1 MKGLVQGLL
10 RTAWLAVLAAALLA
24 LLAGS
29 SRASHAT
36 TYQVGD
42 VFVATDLGGT
52 VQWREPDGTLHATLA
67 TLPSAVT
74 TGMAFDTSG
83 NLYVT
88 GFDGNQ
94 VSVLNTM
101 GVLTGPFGSGY
112 NANPESILFD
122 AAGNAYVGQ
131 ADGTRDILKFDSAGN
146 PLASYDVA
154 TSNRGSD
161 WIDLAADQC
170 TMLYTSEGT
179 EVKRFDVCTN
189 TQLPD
194 FAPPGTLHGPAYALR
209 QLLPAQGGGLLVA
222 DTQDI
227 HRLDGGGNVVQ
238 TYDAEGEN
246 CWFALNLDPDSTSF
260 WTADFCTSNVYKFD
274 IGSGAVLLSFN
285 TGTPSNTVFGLA
297 VFGELLISQR
307 FLTLEPESDEN
318 PVGSEHTVTATLT
331 DGLGS
336 PVPGEP
342 ILFSVSGVHMAS
354 GSDVTDASGEA
365 EFSYTG
371 TNLGSDTITAC
382 HDANGSAVC
391 DTGEAT
397 DTATKEWVVGPPA
410 NLELEPATDAN
421 VVDSEHCVTATV
433 TDAFDNPT
441 PGITIRF
448 QVTGSV
454 STSGS
459 AVTDANGQA
468 EFCYVG
474 PALPGADV
482 ITAYAD
488 TDGDAVQDADE
499 PGDTATKQWVL
510 PVSTEG
516 CKVSYG
522 GRIAAA
528 NGDKATFGGN
538 AQVPAA
544 GPKGQEQYRDH
555 GPAQPM
561 KVHSIDVQAVT
572 CSADGTQATIF
583 GQATVDG
590 SGTFDF
596 RIDVQDMGEPGT
608 ADTYRIRL
616 SNGYDSGEQV
626 LDRGN
631 VQIHFP

>member
-1 MKGLVQGLL
+1 MKGLTRGLA
-10 RTAWLAVLAAALLA
+10 RTAWLAVLAASLLFV
-24 LLAGS
+24 LAGPS
-29 SRASHAT
+29 SATHAT

-42 VFVATDLGGT
+42 VFVATGNST
-52 VQWREPDGTLHATLA
+52 VQWRQPDGTLHATLA
-67 TLPSAVT
+67 TLPSAT
-74 TGMAFDTSG
+74 PTGMAFDTSG
-83 NLYVT
+83 RLYVT
-88 GFDGNQ
+88 GFDGQQ

-101 GVLTGPFGSGY
+101 GVLTGSFGSGY

-131 ADGTRDILKFDSAGN
+131 ADGTRDILKFNSAGN
-146 PLASYDVA
+146 PLDSFDVA
-154 TSNRGSD
+154 TTDRGSD
-161 WIDLAADQC
+161 WIDLGADQC
-170 TMLYTSEGT
+170 TMFYTSEGT
-179 EVKRFDVCTN
+179 EVKRFDVCTD

-194 FAPPGTLHGPAYALR
+194 FAPTGTLHGPAFALR
-209 QLLPAQGGGLLVA
+209 LLLPAQGGGLLVA
-222 DTQDI
+222 DSQDI
-227 HRLDGGGNVVQ
+227 HRLDGGGNSVQ
-238 TYDAEGEN
+238 TYDAPGED

-260 WTADFCTSNVYKFD
+260 WSADFCTSNVYKFD
-274 IGSGAVLLSFN
+274 ISSGTVLLSFS
-285 TGTPSNTVFGLA
+285 TGTPTRTVFGLA

-307 FLTLEPESDEN
+307 FLELDPETDEN
-318 PVGSEHTVTATLT
+318 PVGSDHTVTATLT

-342 ILFSVSGVHMAS
+342 ILFSVTGAHMAS

-365 EFSYTG
+365 EFTYPG

-382 HDANGSAVC
+382 HDANGNAVC
-391 DTGEAT
+391 DAGEAT

-410 NLELEPATDAN
+410 NLVLEPAADTN
-421 VVDSEHCVTATV
+421 VVDAEHCVTATV
-433 TDAFDNPT
+433 TDEFGNPT

-454 STSGS
+454 SMSGS
-459 AVTDANGQA
+459 VVTDANGQA
-468 EFCYVG
+468 EFCYTG
-474 PALPGADV
+474 PALPGSDV

-488 TDGDAVQDADE
+488 TDGDGVQDADE
-499 PGDTATKQWVL
+499 PGDTATKLWVL

-544 GPKGQEQYRDH
+544 GPKGQEQYVDH
-555 GPAQPM
+555 GSVQPM
-561 KVHSIDVQAVT
+561 NVHSINVQAVT

-590 SGTFDF
+590 SGTFDY
-596 RIDVQDMGEPGT
+596 RIDLTDLGEPGT

-626 LDRGN
+626 LDGGN